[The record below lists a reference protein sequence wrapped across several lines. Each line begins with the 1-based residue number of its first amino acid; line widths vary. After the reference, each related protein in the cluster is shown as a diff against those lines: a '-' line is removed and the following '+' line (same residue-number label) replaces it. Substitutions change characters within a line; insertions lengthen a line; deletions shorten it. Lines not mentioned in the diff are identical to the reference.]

1 MALCQRYYR
10 SIGDRTSSH
19 TNYLYN
25 AAAQDA
31 TDATSGFYPFPI
43 HMRAG
48 PTIETTG
55 TAADYRIYSNNSTT
69 VCASVPALSGATT
82 EGCVLSIAVGS
93 GMTPGEVVHVQG
105 NSDPAFIAFTAEL

>member
-1 MALCQRYYR
+1 M
-10 SIGDRTSSH
+10 
-19 TNYLYN
+19 YN
-25 AAAQDA
+25 TAAQDA
-31 TDATSGFYPFPI
+31 TDATSGFYAFPI
-43 HMRAG
+43 HMRTG

-69 VCASVPALSGATT
+69 ACSSVPALTGATT

-105 NSDPAFIAFTAEL
+105 NSDPAFIAFNAEL